1 MILYIGEGVLLLNNL
16 MRLLLAETMAKNL
29 KEEIKMEN
37 IEIKEEIQEN
47 ILPSSTVE
55 DTCTVYVKEEAIKME
70 NIEIKEEIQENI
82 LPSSTVEDS
91 CTVYIK
97 KEVIKMENTGVQGK
111 FSLIC
116 VRPI

>member
-1 MILYIGEGVLLLNNL
+1 
-16 MRLLLAETMAKNL
+16 
-29 KEEIKMEN
+29 MEN

-70 NIEIKEEIQENI
+70 NIEIQENI
-82 LPSSTVEDS
+82 LPSTVEDS
-91 CTVYIK
+91 CTVYVK
-97 KEVIKMENTGVQGK
+97 EEVIKMENTGIQGK

>member
-70 NIEIKEEIQENI
+70 NIEIQENI
-82 LPSSTVEDS
+82 LPSTVEDS
-91 CTVYIK
+91 CTVYVK
-97 KEVIKMENTGVQGK
+97 EEVIKMEYTGIQGK

>member
-1 MILYIGEGVLLLNNL
+1 
-16 MRLLLAETMAKNL
+16 
-29 KEEIKMEN
+29 MEN

-70 NIEIKEEIQENI
+70 NIEIQENI
-82 LPSSTVEDS
+82 LPSSPVEDS
-91 CTVYIK
+91 CTVYVK
-97 KEVIKMENTGVQGK
+97 EEVIKMEYTGIQGK

>member
-16 MRLLLAETMAKNL
+16 MIFLLAETMAGNS
-29 KEEIKMEN
+29 KEELKMEN

-70 NIEIKEEIQENI
+70 NIEIQENI
-82 LPSSTVEDS
+82 LPSTVEDS
-91 CTVYIK
+91 CTVYVK
-97 KEVIKMENTGVQGK
+97 EEVIKMEYTGIQGK